1 MVSGII
7 LAMPIFIP
15 AIGLGWALLGAALA
29 FRVRNRGDRSR
40 PGFLAVTALYAWPL
54 GMGILSQIPAAAP
67 PPLRA
72 FLGIQAVPFL
82 FGPALY
88 GYTGSVMRLR
98 PRSRWAV
105 AIHLAPFLLVNL
117 LEFIYAGKP
126 SGPPPAA
133 GRGGLALGP
142 LTGLVGIAN
151 AASLVLYGLATYARV
166 RRYRKDAAD
175 YYASDRGS
183 LTLRWLG
190 VLAVANLLIFG
201 VSILILAL
209 LPFGSFFPT
218 LGPEAILQPPIAV
231 FLFVFVLFAHD
242 QRSLAVY
249 GESGAGTAAPDYA
262 DAARIAPSVDRTLS
276 GSDGAPIRYARSSLT
291 PEGLETLFREL
302 VDYMH
307 RRKPFL
313 DADLD
318 LDRVSRELGY
328 TRHEVSQA
336 INTKTEG
343 NFYAFVNRYRIEAFL
358 EALGEEGGS
367 RPSFAALAYDCGF
380 SSQSS
385 FYAAVKRV
393 TGATPRELV
402 ARRSNTP
409 RPDS

>member
-1 MVSGII
+1 
-7 LAMPIFIP
+7 MPILIP

-29 FRVRNRGDRSR
+29 FRVRNRGDRSW

-54 GMGILSQIPAAAP
+54 GMGILSQSPAAAIP
-67 PPLRA
+67 TLRA

-126 SGPPPAA
+126 SGPPSAV

-151 AASLVLYGLATYARV
+151 AASMVLYGLATYARV

-209 LPFGSFFPT
+209 LPFGSFLPA
-218 LGPEAILQPPIAV
+218 LSPEAILQPPIAV

-249 GESGAGTAAPDYA
+249 GENDAGTAAPDYA
-262 DAARIAPSVDRTLS
+262 GAARIAPPVDHTLS

-302 VDYMH
+302 EDYMR

-336 INTKTEG
+336 INTKTGG

-367 RPSFAALAYDCGF
+367 RPSFAALAYGCGF

-393 TGATPRELV
+393 TGATPREL
-402 ARRSNTP
+402 ATRRSNTP
-409 RPDS
+409 RPGS